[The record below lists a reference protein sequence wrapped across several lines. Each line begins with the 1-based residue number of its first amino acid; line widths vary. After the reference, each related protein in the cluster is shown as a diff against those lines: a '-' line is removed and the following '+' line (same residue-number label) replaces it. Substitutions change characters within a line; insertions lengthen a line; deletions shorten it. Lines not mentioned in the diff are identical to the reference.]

1 MFYYTIHNNV
11 RIIASIDESKIGYR
25 YPVVFFPCGDGE
37 YAQLDI
43 ILRATF
49 KLSAEDW
56 SELEKQATRVSPEQF
71 ADEIGQTMQLLD
83 AIAAQSK

>member
-11 RIIASIDESKIGYR
+11 RIIARIDESKIGYQ
-25 YPVVFFPCGDGE
+25 YPVVYFPCGDGE

-43 ILRATF
+43 ILCTTF

-56 SELEKQATRVSPEQF
+56 NELKKQSTRVSPEQF

-83 AIAAQSK
+83 AIASLSK